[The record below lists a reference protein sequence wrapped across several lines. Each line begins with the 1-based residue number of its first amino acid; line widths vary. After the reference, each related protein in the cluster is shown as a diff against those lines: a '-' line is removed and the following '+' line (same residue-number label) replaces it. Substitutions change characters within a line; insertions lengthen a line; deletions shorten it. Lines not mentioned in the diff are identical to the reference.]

1 MREQLTE
8 EDLKKALQCADWVSF
23 YKNSMAK
30 ETHDI
35 ILKLVDEIHILR
47 HNAKTDAEYTSTL
60 LTRER
65 YRQEADAQSYQCG
78 EL

>member
-1 MREQLTE
+1 
-8 EDLKKALQCADWVSF
+8 
-23 YKNSMAK
+23 MAK

-35 ILKLVDEIHILR
+35 ILKLVDEIHILQ